1 MQAARHGTERT
12 PSARRRARRQR
23 RPPKDRPAADSPA
36 RRLSFPD
43 GRLGAARRGRAH
55 SRARRGRLGRSCAA
69 RGVPL
74 ERRPRRRV
82 PERRPPALPRERVPP
97 ARRHLV
103 RVPRHPEDRSHV
115 RRARAAV
122 RRAAPRRAA
131 PRPDPRHGRDR
142 LREDDD
148 ARGHD
153 RLHQPDAPAAHR
165 HDRGP
170 DRDPARRSR
179 LHRQPARGR
188 ARHRVVR
195 AGPPPCAAP
204 GPRRDPDRRA
214 ARRGDRADGPPGR
227 RVRPSRPLDDAHDR
241 RRRDDRADD
250 RVLPRD
256 QAAAD
261 PIDHSRRPRRRR
273 QPAAPAEGRR
283 RAGRG
288 GRGDGYEQPHRR
300 PDPRGARRGDP
311 RGDRRGLV
319 LPDADVQRRA
329 ARPRYRRKRR
339 AGRGR
344 ERRVQ
349 QARLRGRARPCAQG
363 ARGQRPGAGGRGPGA
378 RDCAASDSRP
388 AHRPPGAVTR
398 RALLALGLA
407 LALGSSAVAAT
418 ARADSFAALASAPS
432 TLPGSDAPNAPGSIA
447 FPASLSTPPAV
458 PEKLDRDRLEAL
470 WKGAGAAYGIPWQV
484 LAAINE
490 VESNFGRNMGPS
502 SAGAIG
508 WMQFMPSTWERWG
521 VDANGDGVADPWT
534 AEDAVYA
541 AARYLAASGGHDDIA
556 RAVFSYNHAQWYV
569 DEVLGLAKLFH
580 DSGTTITFTL
590 DRLQQ
595 RLQTASASVL
605 VASHELIRAEAQER
619 VLASLEDELS
629 HRAAV
634 APLLSDQLSLQK
646 LAVQTGVRR
655 EHASADIARLQAALE
670 SAQRELDAARAASA
684 Q

>member
-23 RPPKDRPAADSPA
+23 RPPEGRPAADPPA
-36 RRLSFPD
+36 RWLALPD
-43 GRLGAARRGRAH
+43 GGLGAARRHRAH
-55 SRARRGRLGRSCAA
+55 GRARRGRLGGSGAA
-69 RGVPL
+69 RGFPL
-74 ERRPRRRV
+74 ERRPRRRL

-97 ARRHLV
+97 ARRDLV
-103 RVPRHPEDRSHV
+103 RVPRDPEDRTDL

-122 RRAAPRRAA
+122 RRATPRRGA

-153 RLHQPDAPAAHR
+153 RLHQPGAPAAHR

-195 AGPPPCAAP
+195 AGAPPRAAP

-214 ARRGDRADGPPGR
+214 ARRRDGADGAPGR
-227 RVRPSRPLDDAHDR
+227 RVRASRPLDDAHDR

-250 RVLPRD
+250 RVLPRG

-261 PIDHSRRPRRRR
+261 PVDHCRRPRRRR
-273 QPAAPAEGRR
+273 EPAAPAEGRR
-283 RAGRG
+283 RAGRR
-288 GRGDGYEQPHRR
+288 GRGDGDEQSHRR
-300 PDPRGARRGDP
+300 PDPRGACRRDLG
-311 RGDRRGLV
+311 GDRGGLV

-329 ARPRYRRKRR
+329 ARPRHRRARR

-349 QARLRGRARPCAQG
+349 QVRLRGRARPRAQG
-363 ARGQRPGAGGRGPGA
+363 ERRQRPGAGGRGPAA
-378 RDCAASDSRP
+378 RDCAASGPRP
-388 AHRPPGAVTR
+388 AHRPPRAVTR

-418 ARADSFAALASAPS
+418 PRADSFAALASAPS

-521 VDANGDGVADPWT
+521 VDANHDSVADPWS
-534 AEDAVYA
+534 AEDAIYA
-541 AARYLAASGGHDDIA
+541 AARYLAASGGRDDIA
-556 RAVFSYNHAQWYV
+556 AAVFSYNHAQWYV
-569 DEVLGLAKLFH
+569 NEVLGLAKLFH
-580 DSGTTITFTL
+580 ESGSTVTFTL

-595 RLQTASASVL
+595 RLQTASANVL
-605 VASHELIRAEAQER
+605 VASRGLVRAPARAE
-619 VLASLEDELS
+619 VLPALAARLAARASS
-629 HRAAV
+629 S
-634 APLLSDQLSLQK
+634 PLLSDQLNGQK
-646 LAVQTGVRR
+646 RAVLAAVRR
-655 EHASADIARLQAALE
+655 DDAAAEVARLRARLD
-670 SAQRELDAARAASA
+670 SAQRELDV
-684 Q
+684 